1 MGRHWFG
8 PAVSVE
14 TAKPGQPCAVNSVE
28 KAAEQ
33 LFAWPDRG
41 PEWRKAVDSCA
52 DALTGHLS
60 PAQVRAAFLVAA
72 RAAGRLIET
81 CPAVQAVAQND
92 KLRHASFKVVR
103 EKAEVEKIYRRG

>member
-1 MGRHWFG
+1 MGRHWFS

-41 PEWRKAVDSCA
+41 PEWREAVDSCA
-52 DALTGHLS
+52 DALTGQIS
-60 PAQVRAAFLVAA
+60 VAQVRAAFLVAA
-72 RAAGRLIET
+72 RAAGRLIDSDPVAET
-81 CPAVQAVAQND
+81 SRPA
-92 KLRHASFKVVR
+92 R
-103 EKAEVEKIYRRG
+103 AE